1 MHKRYFSVFRSS
13 TVTHVVV
20 VALVASFFSFSSALD
35 SYACASDRITISGC
49 TDSISRT
56 YSASEVH
63 LYIPHVAVSG
73 VEIMTINSFD
83 SSDLMKINLSIAG
96 WVFGINH
103 FNAGA
108 PISITMPKSSIPNSI
123 LAFSEDE
130 GTSWIPIPVVSS
142 PSDIT
147 DYVTGTGYK
156 DNGDGTVTIYTYHL
170 SIFGFEVPAA
180 PVPVPDPQQQSSL
193 TSVSPTKAIARG
205 QTPIVITGTFVE
217 KVTNI
222 TFNGVAITR
231 DSWIQT
237 PTTLSISMSNKAI
250 GQYAIQVYNGSIP
263 LLPEQT
269 FTSLAPAVIPT
280 VQVVRAKIIYIRCIL
295 GNHLRVVR
303 GLSPHC
309 P

>member
-1 MHKRYFSVFRSS
+1 
-13 TVTHVVV
+13 
-20 VALVASFFSFSSALD
+20 
-35 SYACASDRITISGC
+35 
-49 TDSISRT
+49 
-56 YSASEVH
+56 
-63 LYIPHVAVSG
+63 
-73 VEIMTINSFD
+73 
-83 SSDLMKINLSIAG
+83 MKINLSIAG

-108 PISITMPKSSIPNSI
+108 PISITMPKSSIPNSV

-193 TSVSPTKAIARG
+193 TSISPTKAIARG

-222 TFNGVAITR
+222 TFNGVAITK

-237 PTTLSISMSNKAI
+237 PTTLSISMSKKAI
-250 GQYAIQVYNGSIP
+250 GQNAIQVYNGSIP

-269 FTSLAPAVIPT
+269 FTSLAPVVIPT
-280 VQVVRAKIIYIRCIL
+280 VPVVRAKIIYLRCIL